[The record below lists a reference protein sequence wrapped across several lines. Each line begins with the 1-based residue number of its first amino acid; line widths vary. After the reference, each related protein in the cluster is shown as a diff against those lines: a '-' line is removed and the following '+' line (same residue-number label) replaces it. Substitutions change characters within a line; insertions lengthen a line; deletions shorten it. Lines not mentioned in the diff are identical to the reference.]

1 MDAAA
6 IAPIGPFE
14 RALAFGQRVPSGF
27 GFFCYRQL
35 KRRFTSRSAPLFDAW
50 VARLGPGDIAIDLG
64 AHVGTITER
73 LARTGATVHA
83 FEPDPDAFAILSAQM
98 AGR

>member
-6 IAPIGPFE
+6 IEPIGLFE

-35 KRRFTSRSAPLFDAW
+35 KRRFTSRSAPLFEAW

-83 FEPDPDAFAILSAQM
+83 FEPDPDVGAEVDREVA
-98 AGR
+98 R